1 VNEQNVASIHIPTI
15 ISDTIIARGRKK
27 GRGKSTERSEGE
39 REIRLKGGL
48 AGRRGDGMGE
58 ERKNLKEG
66 EIERDR
72 KKQLCQGG
80 RLHMDSP

>member
-1 VNEQNVASIHIPTI
+1 MCARARVNEQNVAPIHIPTI

-48 AGRRGDGMGE
+48 AGRRGDGMGWDGRGE
-58 ERKNLKEG
+58 EKFEGRGNRK
-66 EIERDR
+66 R
-72 KKQLCQGG
+72 
-80 RLHMDSP
+80 